1 MTLLPA
7 MTTCSY
13 THTHTYWYNSSIPT
27 KPRNQPKFL
36 TQKRTHFGPLSV
48 EEPVSGFLQSAKS
61 EVSETKTVPHL
72 KWANFVYFYFFFQT
86 TEILPSKLTLLGG
99 WKRQWRRRDGLS
111 SGEAWELTEAKD
123 SSCPAMGSVN
133 LPGWGFRVL
142 FCNWVER
149 VLSFWEGWREEWY
162 FRSPFLGEKEKLRTF
177 SLSLSLCLGFVSFR
191 FGYVNR
197 EDRNDVVFLSARE
210 TTSF

>member
-13 THTHTYWYNSSIPT
+13 THTYWYNSSIPT

-36 TQKRTHFGPLSV
+36 TQKRTHFGTLSV

-72 KWANFVYFYFFFQT
+72 KWANFVYFFFQT

-111 SGEAWELTEAKD
+111 SGEVWESLTEAKD

-133 LPGWGFRVL
+133 LRVWGFPVF
-142 FCNWVER
+142 FCNWVEG

-162 FRSPFLGEKEKLRTF
+162 FRSPFLGEKEKLRT
-177 SLSLSLCLGFVSFR
+177 LSLSLGFVSFR
-191 FGYVNR
+191 FVL
-197 EDRNDVVFLSARE
+197 DM
-210 TTSF
+210 